1 MDMKALFQGIPNER
15 LTKMELMETLCRRKS
30 VRAYNGAAP
39 TPEQMELIL
48 KAAQAAPVA
57 MARFDSMHLTVITN
71 AEFLGK
77 LEAAGAAEL
86 GKPGAKMLYGAPVLV
101 LVSAKIPEGTEN
113 SMYSSA
119 AMIAHNMALEAT
131 ELGVGSVDIWGCIR
145 GAAKDS
151 QLVAQLQLPE
161 EFEPC
166 CAIALGQTDEEFPVR
181 DVPADKM
188 AVSSIE

>member
-1 MDMKALFQGIPNER
+1 
-15 LTKMELMETLCRRKS
+15 METMETLCRRKS
-30 VRAYNGAAP
+30 VRTYTGEAP
-39 TPEQMELIL
+39 TAEQMERIL

-71 AEFLGK
+71 PELLAE

-86 GKPGAKMLYGAPVLV
+86 GKPGKMLYGAPVLV
-101 LVSAKIPEGTEN
+101 LVSAKIPAGAEN
-113 SMYSSA
+113 PMYSSA
-119 AMIAHNMALEAT
+119 AMVVHNMALEAT

-145 GAAKDS
+145 GASKDAA
-151 QLVAQLQLPE
+151 LVAKLQLPE
-161 EFEPC
+161 GFEPC

-188 AVSSIE
+188 AVSAIQ